1 MQSGFFYSFQI
12 KMDEKKLEAKMEE
25 HLSNTRWDI
34 RVALQRFQDYGVK
47 IDRRFRRDFIKR
59 TTDW

>member
-1 MQSGFFYSFQI
+1 
-12 KMDEKKLEAKMEE
+12 MEE